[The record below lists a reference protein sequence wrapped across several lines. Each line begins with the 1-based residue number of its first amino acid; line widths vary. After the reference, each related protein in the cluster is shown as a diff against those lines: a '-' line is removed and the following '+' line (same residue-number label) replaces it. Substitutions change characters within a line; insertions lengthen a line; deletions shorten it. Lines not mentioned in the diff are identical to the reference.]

1 MDIKKLLGNKI
12 SQVRK
17 EKGLS
22 QIDFAEM
29 LGVSTNA
36 LSVIETGNGFLTA
49 ETLEKILEKLNLE
62 PDELFSFGGMKSND
76 ELYQN
81 IIKNL
86 EIIIVDD
93 NSIDNSVNIIKSR
106 KDKRIKLIELKENNG
121 AAQARNKGIEVSTG
135 EYICFLDSDDY
146 WYNKKI
152 EKQLKFIKNK
162 AFIYSEYLYLKN
174 NKTHIAHVPKS
185 LTYNQ
190 LLKNSAIFT
199 STVML
204 NMKYLNKEDVYM
216 PNIKM
221 GQDYGTWYKILKKIG
236 IAYGMQEVLSIYRVG
251 N

>member
-1 MDIKKLLGNKI
+1 MKK
-12 SQVRK
+12 V
-17 EKGLS
+17 
-22 QIDFAEM
+22 
-29 LGVSTNA
+29 
-36 LSVIETGNGFLTA
+36 SVIIPVHNSRKYI
-49 ETLEKILEKLNLE
+49 EKCIN
-62 PDELFSFGGMKSND
+62 SVINQT
-76 ELYQN
+76 Y
-81 IIKNL
+81 KNL

-93 NSIDNSVNIIKSR
+93 NSIDNSVNIIKSI

-251 N
+251 NKSLSSNKFKAMKRTWNLYKMENLKLIKSVYCFICYGYNAIKRRIK